1 MNTAVMFIP
10 FEKINQPHHHVVDF
24 VEARA
29 DKRRQGIDDDD
40 RRLGFVDFAMHRGE
54 VKFEA
59 VQRGTRAFDSEQSL
73 LDPPVEVQAH

>member
-1 MNTAVMFIP
+1 MNTAVMFILLR
-10 FEKINQPHHHVVDF
+10 KSMSRITNVVDF

-59 VQRGTRAFDSEQSL
+59 VQRGTHAFDSEQSL